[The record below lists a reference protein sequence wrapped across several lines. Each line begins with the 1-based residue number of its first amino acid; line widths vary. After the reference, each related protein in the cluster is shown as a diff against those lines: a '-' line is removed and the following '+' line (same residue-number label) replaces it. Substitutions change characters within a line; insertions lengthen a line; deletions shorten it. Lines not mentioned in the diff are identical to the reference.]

1 MVAEQFVSNKVDFRK
16 RREELRRIIE
26 EIGLWNV
33 NKTALAKKFGVTES
47 QIRSDIK
54 KIIKKIPADK
64 LREPAWEFFHAYKK
78 AQKELRKIIVQ
89 GNTKEKIMAIR
100 ELINL
105 GDKFTKLLEDY
116 GLKDKIAEKIEIKGD
131 INAMIEGA
139 RESKKWLDEI
149 KKLKEWK
156 KKNLS

>member
-1 MVAEQFVSNKVDFRK
+1 MITKPFVSNKVDFRK

-116 GLKDKIAEKIEIKGD
+116 DLKDKIAEKIEIKGD